1 MVQLKHMQDVNL
13 HVQSQSSALG
23 SPPTTRR
30 RRNRCASFLPSMPL
44 TVFLCCNRCCWMHLL
59 AANVCRNELN
69 VKVRNSILSVEHQ
82 EWRSH
87 QVLVG
92 VTRECNLY
100 LYVTGGE
107 EESVHFH
114 LVASSY
120 ASLSAMLTLPPQI
133 GFGSAERIRRRRAVW
148 ASDGGVQEWNRWR
161 AVTAAEDETGW
172 ICYFQHHDRP
182 SARLST
188 ELETMWRYCLLR
200 RETREENTSLIIPVT
215 SWF

>member
-1 MVQLKHMQDVNL
+1 MFRVKVL
-13 HVQSQSSALG
+13 HLVHLQQHAGGGIIVL
-23 SPPTTRR
+23 P
-30 RRNRCASFLPSMPL
+30 SFL
-44 TVFLCCNRCCWMHLL
+44 RCHWKYFSAVIDVVGMHLL
-59 AANVCRNELN
+59 AVNVCRNELN

-148 ASDGGVQEWNRWR
+148 ASDGGVQEWTRCSPWR

>member
-92 VTRECNLY
+92 VTREYNLY
-100 LYVTGGE
+100 LYVTGVIICFTVSHVDSATTNRLRISRENQE
-107 EESVHFH
+107 EESGVSEWWRCAGVDALTSCHSSRGWNWLDLLFP
-114 LVASSY
+114 ASRQAECSTLNR
-120 ASLSAMLTLPPQI
+120 AGDDVEILSAQTWNKRGKHIFNHSGNILILN
-133 GFGSAERIRRRRAVW
+133 GS
-148 ASDGGVQEWNRWR
+148 
-161 AVTAAEDETGW
+161 
-172 ICYFQHHDRP
+172 
-182 SARLST
+182 
-188 ELETMWRYCLLR
+188 
-200 RETREENTSLIIPVT
+200 REIYM
-215 SWF
+215 

>member
-1 MVQLKHMQDVNL
+1 MFRVKVL
-13 HVQSQSSALG
+13 HLVHLQQHAGGGIIVL
-23 SPPTTRR
+23 P
-30 RRNRCASFLPSMPL
+30 SFL
-44 TVFLCCNRCCWMHLL
+44 RCHWQYFSAVIDVVGMHLL
-59 AANVCRNELN
+59 AVNVCRNELN

-92 VTRECNLY
+92 VTREYNLY

-148 ASDGGVQEWNRWR
+148 ASDGGVQEWKRCSPWR